1 MTRAELTT
9 IFDSIEMRSGGALP
23 DFLSPSPDIDLSR
36 PPEPG
41 SFRFSL
47 EQMRRGTEDFAPSP
61 AAPRHGRTPAEDRS
75 DRGVVSRRRDLPSPD
90 REAPIRRSAAPK
102 EREECPQRTAMR
114 KNKTAAGSKKE
125 RPGEA
130 QQNRKAAETR
140 DKDTRPADDG
150 PQGEGAVGEK
160 PDTTRQAAAAA
171 TGTAAAKGTVPTAT
185 GKTDADPN
193 PPQSPAGQGVE
204 PLAGD
209 AETSRVVSAKA
220 AAEADGV
227 VKQPPAEGTA
237 TEADGPAKSSASA
250 NGKTA
255 KSEKIAVEMSAKA
268 AGKPTSAPGGASPV
282 EIDTPA
288 AAEARVAVS
297 GKGASPAAAQPQLQP
312 QAAPVA
318 VSQETATANGQT
330 GSAATAVSEASA
342 PGRVARV
349 GGGDSQSGQ
358 TGLFQGH
365 HTASGHVQGSGG
377 ATAPEGPGQPFHQDL
392 MQQVAE
398 KAVFH
403 LRNGRAEARIDL
415 KPESL
420 GHLKLHVSTDHGQV
434 TLRILTES
442 TGVRDMIESNIS
454 HLKNEL
460 QQHNLQID
468 HLDVS
473 VSGGQQETGGGNDRA
488 SASPRNPAEVA
499 GSGEGGAAPVGEET
513 GTPHHGVARARVGMV
528 DYFA

>member
-9 IFDSIEMRSGGALP
+9 IFDAIEMRRNGALP
-23 DFLSPSPDIDLSR
+23 DFLSPSPDVDLSR

-47 EQMRRGTEDFAPSP
+47 EQMRHGTEDFPPSP
-61 AAPRHGRTPAEDRS
+61 AGPRHARTPAEGRRDS
-75 DRGVVSRRRDLPSPD
+75 GAVSRRPGPSSPD
-90 REAPIRRSAAPK
+90 RGAPIRRSEAPK
-102 EREECPQRTAMR
+102 ESEERPQRTAMR
-114 KNKTAAGSKKE
+114 KNETAAGAKKE
-125 RPGEA
+125 RPG
-130 QQNRKAAETR
+130 QTQRNRKTAETR
-140 DKDTRPADDG
+140 DKETPPADDG
-150 PQGEGAVGEK
+150 PQGEGAVAEK
-160 PDTTRQAAAAA
+160 PDATRQTAAAAMG
-171 TGTAAAKGTVPTAT
+171 TGTAAT
-185 GKTDADPN
+185 GKAEADPN

-220 AAEADGV
+220 AVEADGMA
-227 VKQPPAEGTA
+227 KQPPVEGAA
-237 TEADGPAKSSASA
+237 TDAGGPAKSSAPA
-250 NGKTA
+250 NGKSA
-255 KSEKIAVEMSAKA
+255 KSEKIAVQMPAKA
-268 AGKPTSAPGGASPV
+268 AGKPTSAPGGAPPV
-282 EIDTPA
+282 EMDTPA
-288 AAEARVAVS
+288 AAEARAAVS
-297 GKGASPAAAQPQLQP
+297 VKGASPAAAQPQLQP

-318 VSQETATANGQT
+318 VSQGTATATANGQA
-330 GSAATAVSEASA
+330 GSAEAAAPEASA

-349 GGGDSQSGQ
+349 GGDSQSGQ

-365 HTASGHVQGSGG
+365 HAASGHVQGSGG
-377 ATAPEGPGQPFHQDL
+377 ATAPEGPAQPFHQDL

-434 TLRILTES
+434 TLRILTDS
-442 TGVRDMIESNIS
+442 VWVRDMIESNIS

-468 HLDVS
+468 RLDVS
-473 VSGGQQETGGGNDRA
+473 VSGGQQETGNGNDRA

-513 GTPHHGVARARVGMV
+513 GTPHRAVARARVGMV

>member
-1 MTRAELTT
+1 
-9 IFDSIEMRSGGALP
+9 
-23 DFLSPSPDIDLSR
+23 
-36 PPEPG
+36 
-41 SFRFSL
+41 
-47 EQMRRGTEDFAPSP
+47 
-61 AAPRHGRTPAEDRS
+61 
-75 DRGVVSRRRDLPSPD
+75 
-90 REAPIRRSAAPK
+90 
-102 EREECPQRTAMR
+102 MR
-114 KNKTAAGSKKE
+114 KNETAAGAKKE

-130 QQNRKAAETR
+130 QRSRKTAETR
-140 DKDTRPADDG
+140 DKDTRPADGG
-150 PQGEGAVGEK
+150 PQGEGGGAKK
-160 PDTTRQAAAAA
+160 PDATRQTAAAA
-171 TGTAAAKGTVPTAT
+171 TGTAATGTGTAAKGTGPAAT

-193 PPQSPAGQGVE
+193 PPQSLAGQGVE

-227 VKQPPAEGTA
+227 AKQPPSEGTA
-237 TEADGPAKSSASA
+237 TEAGGPAKSFAPA

-255 KSEKIAVEMSAKA
+255 KSEKTAVQMPAKA
-268 AGKPTSAPGGASPV
+268 AGNPASAPGGASPV
-282 EIDTPA
+282 EMDTTA

-312 QAAPVA
+312 QAVPVA
-318 VSQETATANGQT
+318 VSQETTTANGQA
-330 GSAATAVSEASA
+330 GSAATAAPEASA

-349 GGGDSQSGQ
+349 GGDSQSGQ

-365 HTASGHVQGSGG
+365 HAASGHVQGSGG
-377 ATAPEGPGQPFHQDL
+377 ATAPEGPAQPFHQDL

-442 TGVRDMIESNIS
+442 TWVRDMIESNIS

-468 HLDVS
+468 RLDVS
-473 VSGGQQETGGGNDRA
+473 VSGGQQETGNGNDWA
-488 SASPRNPAEVA
+488 SASPRNPAEEA

-513 GTPHHGVARARVGMV
+513 GTAHRAVARARVGMV